1 MDGRYLGLIELVAVV
16 VIFAA
21 WFIRDRRGLRRDIAA
36 RKARERAARQAGPP
50 ADMGEGHAGR
60 DFSR

>member
-21 WFIRDRRGLRRDIAA
+21 WFIRDRRNLRRDIAA
-36 RKARERAARQAGPP
+36 REARERSARPAGPP
-50 ADMGEGHAGR
+50 ADAGGRHAGR